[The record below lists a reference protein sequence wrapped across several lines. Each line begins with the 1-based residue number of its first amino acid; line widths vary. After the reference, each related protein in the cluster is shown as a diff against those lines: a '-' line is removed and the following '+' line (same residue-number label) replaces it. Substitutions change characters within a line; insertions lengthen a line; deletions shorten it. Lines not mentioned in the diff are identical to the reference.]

1 MPPKKSKPNTKH
13 PYESWEQAKVVAW
26 LEDKG
31 LLFCHVPNGVRR
43 RGRAGMRQ
51 GAMEKSM
58 GVQSGVPDL
67 LVFDN
72 NGAITGVALEM
83 KRVKEARP
91 RVSTEQKEWLE
102 HLEERG
108 WLTKVAYG
116 HKEAIAFLKDVY
128 DV

>member
-1 MPPKKSKPNTKH
+1 MTRKKSKY

-51 GAMEKSM
+51 GAMEKNM

-67 LVFDN
+67 LIFSAPK
-72 NGAITGVALEM
+72 GLTGVALEM
-83 KRVKEARP
+83 KRVKEAKP
-91 RVSTEQKEWLE
+91 RVSKEQKEWLK
-102 HLEERG
+102 LLDKKG
-108 WLTKVAYG
+108 WLTHVAYG
-116 HKEAIAFLKDVY
+116 HKDAIAFLENTY
-128 DV
+128 DL